1 MKKIIIIIL
10 SSFSIGYFFTSFLA
24 VNRFDIINDS
34 NKEELYFVL
43 KKEKL
48 EFTDDKVINFMEK
61 RRLKYEELLEKN
73 KNEIDKI
80 IDKKRLLVKS
90 NLPFDITKDGNCDIN
105 TFIKKAIILEKTDL
119 ANQYKN
125 LQKAELPECNLK

>member
-24 VNRFDIINDS
+24 VNRFDIINDY

-90 NLPFDITKDGNCDIN
+90 NLPFGITKDGNCDIN